1 MPIRMIS
8 SALEKKHYNG
18 DSGDDLDA
26 LRYKRFQ
33 EKVVK
38 SIKYVDTKDL
48 PPTSASAKFHCLRVY
63 YQVQEWLDI

>member
-1 MPIRMIS
+1 MQENANKDDIS
-8 SALEKKHYNG
+8 AGENNG

-26 LRYKRFQ
+26 LRYKQFQ

-38 SIKYVDTKDL
+38 SFKYV

-63 YQVQEWLDI
+63 YQVQEWEKLDI